1 MRPVRTLIQKIKSES
16 HVRQSFGAAFPFR
29 KLRKERKMA
38 RRSRYLRYAE
48 AVSMV
53 RKQGGEMEKA
63 AGRSDSHGSVLKR
76 LKDLRAQNVQEKAE
90 PQTTEMGGTYE

>member
-1 MRPVRTLIQKIKSES
+1 
-16 HVRQSFGAAFPFR
+16 
-29 KLRKERKMA
+29 
-38 RRSRYLRYAE
+38 
-48 AVSMV
+48 MV

-76 LKDLRAQNVQEKAE
+76 LKDLRTQNVQEKAE

>member
-1 MRPVRTLIQKIKSES
+1 
-16 HVRQSFGAAFPFR
+16 
-29 KLRKERKMA
+29 MA
-38 RRSRYLRYAE
+38 RRSRYLRYVE

-53 RKQGGEMEKA
+53 RRQSDETGKV

-76 LKDLRAQNVQEKAE
+76 LKDLRTQNVQEKAE

>member
-1 MRPVRTLIQKIKSES
+1 MRRARTPEQEIES
-16 HVRQSFGAAFPFR
+16 GRHVGSPSGLPF
-29 KLRKERKMA
+29 LMDNRKERKMA

-76 LKDLRAQNVQEKAE
+76 LKDLRTQNVQEKAE

>member
-1 MRPVRTLIQKIKSES
+1 
-16 HVRQSFGAAFPFR
+16 
-29 KLRKERKMA
+29 MA

-48 AVSMV
+48 VVSMV

-63 AGRSDSHGSVLKR
+63 AGRSDSHGSVLKH
-76 LKDLRAQNVQEKAE
+76 LKDLRTQNVQEKAE